1 MVVTGIWGR
10 SRADHNR
17 VQVQVHVQVHDQVS
31 AEGIIFE
38 AVSEMTRPE
47 YNRHHDA
54 PPILDSAAVLLAH
67 RKEKPAYDYR

>member
-1 MVVTGIWGR
+1 
-10 SRADHNR
+10 
-17 VQVQVHVQVHDQVS
+17 VS

-67 RKEKPAYDYR
+67 RKEKSTYDYR